1 MAWHSLITAFFLIF
15 DMMVNNHDINTLHRM
30 TGNTW
35 QLISEWVIFQH
46 RTTPDILN
54 TILEVLPNC
63 AYIYPP
69 FDTSLTNSV
78 PYWTQPKWNTTGSIG
93 PVAVL
98 WFHSW
103 INYKE
108 LASCSPESINE
119 FPYCFINS
127 VLLFSALVCKKVSAF
142 LGTFPNR
149 LLTSR
154 SSKSW
159 T

>member
-1 MAWHSLITAFFLIF
+1 MLKTCFQIILMWTAMAWHSLITAFFLIF

-78 PYWTQPKWNTTGSIG
+78 PYWTQPKWNATGSIG

-108 LASCSPESINE
+108 LASCSPESMWWRVVFTYFN
-119 FPYCFINS
+119 
-127 VLLFSALVCKKVSAF
+127 L
-142 LGTFPNR
+142 R
-149 LLTSR
+149 LIFVFVVT
-154 SSKSW
+154 
-159 T
+159 TCT